1 MGCRMLAIGIVY
13 VYNYAAL
20 SGGKTMGEKTGLI
33 KEREG
38 WLYYGVAVSYAVL
51 GYGSGIAGLFSSVL
65 LVNAAATLLLAHSMT
80 IAAYLIHECGHN
92 VVFHRHRDN
101 ATLGRVM
108 SWLCGAAYGTYE
120 DMRYKHFRHHVDND
134 DVVWFDYDG
143 FFARHPLVTRFIRVL
158 EWFYIPA
165 HDLLMH
171 GVMIF
176 TSFIIPQRRDQRVRN
191 VAVILIRGG
200 LFLTAAILFPKV
212 ALLYAL
218 AYLLMMHIL
227 RFMDSV
233 QHDYP
238 YNTTLFETS
247 RAPHKGDAAW
257 EQEHTFS
264 NTLSLR
270 FPRLNLLTL
279 NFGYHNAHHA
289 NMNLPFYRLPA
300 LHAEL
305 SGNDPR
311 FVIPFSAQ
319 LKLYH
324 NNRISR
330 IYNPQ
335 PADYPK
341 GKRYLRTAQSGT
353 GLIGGN
359 AASFLT
365 SF

>member
-1 MGCRMLAIGIVY
+1 MSKRT
-13 VYNYAAL
+13 AL
-20 SGGKTMGEKTGLI
+20 L
-33 KEREG
+33 KEPAG
-38 WLYYGVAVSYAVL
+38 WLYYGTAVSYALVAYGL
-51 GYGSGIAGLFSSVL
+51 GMAGLFAASV
-65 LVNAAATLLLAHSMT
+65 VINFFAVFLLAHAMT
-80 IAAYLIHECGHN
+80 ISAYLIHECGHN
-92 VVFHRHRDN
+92 LVFERHRDN
-101 ATLGRVM
+101 AKLGRVM

-134 DVVWFDYDG
+134 DVVWFDYDA
-143 FFARHPLVTRFIRVL
+143 FFERHPLLTRTIRLL

-176 TSFIIPQRRDQRVRN
+176 TSFVIPQRRDQRIRN
-191 VAVILIRGG
+191 VSVILIRGG
-200 LFLTAAILFPKV
+200 LFIAAAIVFPKV
-212 ALLYAL
+212 ALLYVI
-218 AYLLMMHIL
+218 AYLIMMHVL

-247 RAPHKGDAAW
+247 RAPHKGDSVW

-264 NTLSLR
+264 NPLSVR
-270 FPRLNLLTL
+270 FPRLNWLTL

-305 SGNDPR
+305 SRNDPAY
-311 FVIPFSAQ
+311 VIPFVSQ
-319 LKLYH
+319 LRLYH
-324 NNRISR
+324 NNRVSR
-330 IYNPQ
+330 IHNPQ
-335 PADYPK
+335 PENYPK
-341 GKRYLRTAQSGT
+341 GIEYLRVAQSGA
-353 GLIGGN
+353 GPIGGN